1 VALVPVYG
9 FVRGDTLGVVVLA
22 HDGDTVAQLGRAL
35 LDAVAVRVAPA
46 PRLRVYRGEL
56 ELGPDQT
63 LAQAGVK
70 ALDRIDLVLE
80 QAP

>member
-1 VALVPVYG
+1 MALVPVYG

-35 LDAVAVRVAPA
+35 LDAVAVRIAPA
-46 PRLRVYRGEL
+46 PHLRVYRGEL
-56 ELGPDQT
+56 ELAPEQT
-63 LAQAGVK
+63 LMQAGVK

-80 QAP
+80 QTP